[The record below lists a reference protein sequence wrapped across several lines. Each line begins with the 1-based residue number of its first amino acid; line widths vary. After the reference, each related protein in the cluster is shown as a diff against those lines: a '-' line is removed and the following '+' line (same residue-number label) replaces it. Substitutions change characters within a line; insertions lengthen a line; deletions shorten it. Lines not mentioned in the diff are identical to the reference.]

1 METMVRARSLNGYFQ
16 VVRRLGFNPQ
26 EALRQVGLDPAKLA
40 DTEQL
45 VPVVAT
51 CQLMEVTAASAP
63 CPTLGLQMAEARQE
77 LDFGV
82 LACCWVTS
90 APCARRCRPSSS
102 TATS

>member
-45 VPVVAT
+45 VPVVAI
-51 CQLMEVTAASAP
+51 CQLMELTAAS
-63 CPTLGLQMAEARQE
+63 
-77 LDFGV
+77 V
-82 LACCWVTS
+82 S
-90 APCARRCRPSSS
+90 AWSSPSDSS
-102 TATS
+102 LSASSFLSAASATFFL